1 MIGGR
6 FFLLLPWLLGF
17 RTWPPGF
24 VVAADREEG
33 RSRGK
38 LTACSRG
45 VWLIWRRLVLVEIE
59 LEQVLP
65 CSETAVHLC
74 CSSRFGFGES
84 EQERISI
91 GKCIKFSFQR
101 VLICLIRSSDEK
113 VMVVSISV
121 CRVLSE
127 PDSKVLPEPDSKS
140 SRFSLRKARF

>member
-1 MIGGR
+1 MAV
-6 FFLLLPWLLGF
+6 FLFLAAAMAARVSNLAA
-17 RTWPPGF
+17 R
-24 VVAADREEG
+24 VCCAADREEG